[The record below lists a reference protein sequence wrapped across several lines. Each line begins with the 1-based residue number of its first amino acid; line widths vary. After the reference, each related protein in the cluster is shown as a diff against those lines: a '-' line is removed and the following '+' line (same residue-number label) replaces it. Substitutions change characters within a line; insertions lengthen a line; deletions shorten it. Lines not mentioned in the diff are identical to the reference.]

1 MLMTTSM
8 TLAAARR
15 HIADAITKSEQL
27 GIKVCIAIV
36 DSGAHL
42 VAFERMDGAFLG
54 SVDIAI
60 KKARTSALFP
70 LESGQ
75 LGALIRSEQLTG
87 FELSNDNLMGF
98 NGGVPIFAGDNQIGA
113 IGISGGS
120 AEEDLVIARAAL
132 A

>member
-1 MLMTTSM
+1 MTTSM

-15 HIADAITKSEQL
+15 HIADAISKSEQL
-27 GIKVCIAIV
+27 GIKVCIAVV
-36 DSGAHL
+36 DSGAHI

-70 LESGQ
+70 LESGP

-87 FELSNDNLMGF
+87 FELSNENLMGF
-98 NGGVPIFAGDNQIGA
+98 NGGGPIFAGDAQIGA

-120 AEEDLVIARAAL
+120 AVEDLAIARAAL
-132 A
+132 G

>member
-1 MLMTTSM
+1 MTTSM

-15 HIADAITKSEQL
+15 HIADAISKSEQL

-87 FELSNDNLMGF
+87 FESSNENLMGF
-98 NGGVPIFAGDNQIGA
+98 NGGVPIFAGDDQIGA

-120 AEEDLVIARAAL
+120 AEEDLAIARAAL
-132 A
+132 G

>member
-1 MLMTTSM
+1 MTTPM
-8 TLAAARR
+8 TVATARR
-15 HIADAITKSEQL
+15 YIAQATAKSEQL

-42 VAFERMDGAFLG
+42 VAFERMDDAFLG

-87 FELSNDNLMGF
+87 FELSNDSLMGF
-98 NGGVPIFAGDNQIGA
+98 NGGVPVFNGDNQVGA

-120 AEEDLVIARAAL
+120 AEQDLAIAKAAL

>member
-1 MLMTTSM
+1 MTTM
-8 TLAAARR
+8 TLDKARQCIVNAVSAAEK
-15 HIADAITKSEQL
+15 T

-54 SVDIAI
+54 SIDIAI

-70 LESGQ
+70 LESGK

-87 FELSNDNLMGF
+87 FELSNDHLMGF
-98 NGGVPIFAGDNQIGA
+98 NGGVPVFDGPTQIGA

-120 AEEDLVIARAAL
+120 AEQDLSIAKAGL
-132 A
+132 K

>member
-1 MLMTTSM
+1 MTTSM

-15 HIADAITKSEQL
+15 HIADAISKSEQL
-27 GIKVCIAIV
+27 GIKVCIAVV
-36 DSGAHL
+36 DSGAHI

-87 FELSNDNLMGF
+87 FELSNENLMGF
-98 NGGVPIFAGDNQIGA
+98 NGGVPIFAGNDQIGA

-120 AEEDLVIARAAL
+120 AEEDLAIARAAL
-132 A
+132 G

>member
-1 MLMTTSM
+1 MTTSM

-15 HIADAITKSEQL
+15 HITDAISKSEQL

-70 LESGQ
+70 LESGP

-87 FELSNDNLMGF
+87 FELSNENLMGF
-98 NGGVPIFAGDNQIGA
+98 KGGVPIFAGDDQIGA

-120 AEEDLVIARAAL
+120 AEEDLAIARAAL
-132 A
+132 G

>member
-1 MLMTTSM
+1 MTTSM

-15 HIADAITKSEQL
+15 HIADAISKSEQL
-27 GIKVCIAIV
+27 GIKVCIAVV
-36 DSGAHL
+36 DSGAHI

-70 LESGQ
+70 LESGP

-87 FELSNDNLMGF
+87 FELSNENLMGF
-98 NGGVPIFAGDNQIGA
+98 NGGGAIFSGDGQIGA

-120 AEEDLVIARAAL
+120 AVEDLAIARAAL
-132 A
+132 G

>member
-1 MLMTTSM
+1 MTTSM

-15 HIADAITKSEQL
+15 HIADAISKSEQL
-27 GIKVCIAIV
+27 GIKVCIAVV
-36 DSGAHL
+36 DSGAHI

-70 LESGQ
+70 LESGP

-87 FELSNDNLMGF
+87 FELSNENLMGF
-98 NGGVPIFAGDNQIGA
+98 NGGVPIFAGENQIGA

-120 AEEDLVIARAAL
+120 AEEDLAIARAAL
-132 A
+132 G

>member
-1 MLMTTSM
+1 MTTSM

-15 HIADAITKSEQL
+15 HIADAISKSEQL
-27 GIKVCIAIV
+27 GIKVCIAVV
-36 DSGAHL
+36 DSGAHI

-70 LESGQ
+70 LESGP

-87 FELSNDNLMGF
+87 FELSNENLMGF
-98 NGGVPIFAGDNQIGA
+98 KGGVPIFAGDDQIGA

-120 AEEDLVIARAAL
+120 AEEDLAIARAAL
-132 A
+132 G

>member
-1 MLMTTSM
+1 MTTLM

-15 HIADAITKSEQL
+15 HIADAISKSEQL
-27 GIKVCIAIV
+27 GIKVCIAVV
-36 DSGAHL
+36 DSGAHI

-87 FELSNDNLMGF
+87 FELSNENLMGF
-98 NGGVPIFAGDNQIGA
+98 NGGVPIFAGDDQIGA

-120 AEEDLVIARAAL
+120 AEEDLAIARAAL
-132 A
+132 G

>member
-1 MLMTTSM
+1 MTTSM

-15 HIADAITKSEQL
+15 HITDAISKSEQL
-27 GIKVCIAIV
+27 GIKVCIAVV
-36 DSGAHL
+36 DSGAHI

-70 LESGQ
+70 LESGP

-87 FELSNDNLMGF
+87 FELSNENLMGF
-98 NGGVPIFAGDNQIGA
+98 KGGVPIFAGDDQIGA

-120 AEEDLVIARAAL
+120 AEEDLAIARAAL
-132 A
+132 G

>member
-1 MLMTTSM
+1 MTTSM

-15 HIADAITKSEQL
+15 HIADAISKSEQL
-27 GIKVCIAIV
+27 GIKVCIAVV
-36 DSGAHL
+36 DSGAHI

-87 FELSNDNLMGF
+87 FELSNENLMGF
-98 NGGVPIFAGDNQIGA
+98 KGGVPIFAGDDQIGA

-120 AEEDLVIARAAL
+120 AEEDLAIARAAL
-132 A
+132 G

>member
-1 MLMTTSM
+1 MTTSM

-15 HIADAITKSEQL
+15 HIADAISKSEQL
-27 GIKVCIAIV
+27 GIKVCIAVV
-36 DSGAHL
+36 DSGAHI

-75 LGALIRSEQLTG
+75 LGALIRSEKLTG
-87 FELSNDNLMGF
+87 FELSNENLMGF
-98 NGGVPIFAGDNQIGA
+98 NGGVPIFAGENQIGA

-120 AEEDLVIARAAL
+120 AGEDLAIARAAL
-132 A
+132 G

>member
-1 MLMTTSM
+1 MTTSM

-15 HIADAITKSEQL
+15 HITDAISKSEQL

-70 LESGQ
+70 LESGP

-87 FELSNDNLMGF
+87 FELSNENLMGF
-98 NGGVPIFAGDNQIGA
+98 NGGVPIFAGDAQIGA

-120 AEEDLVIARAAL
+120 AVEDLAIARAAL
-132 A
+132 G

>member
-1 MLMTTSM
+1 MTTSM

-15 HIADAITKSEQL
+15 HIADAISKSEQL
-27 GIKVCIAIV
+27 GIKVCIAVV
-36 DSGAHL
+36 DSGAHI

-87 FELSNDNLMGF
+87 FELSNENLMGF
-98 NGGVPIFAGDNQIGA
+98 NGGVPIFAGDDQIGA

-132 A
+132 G

>member
-1 MLMTTSM
+1 MTTSM

>member
-1 MLMTTSM
+1 MTTQM
-8 TLAAARR
+8 TLDKAKQC
-15 HIADAITKSEQL
+15 IANAVIEAEKT

-70 LESGQ
+70 LESGK

-87 FELSNDNLMGF
+87 FELSNENLMAF
-98 NGGVPIFAGDNQIGA
+98 NGGVPIFAGRTQIGA

-120 AEEDLVIARAAL
+120 AEQDLAIAKAGL
-132 A
+132 K

>member
-1 MLMTTSM
+1 MTTLM

-15 HIADAITKSEQL
+15 HIADAISKSEQL
-27 GIKVCIAIV
+27 GIKVCIAVV
-36 DSGAHL
+36 DSGAHI

-70 LESGQ
+70 LESGP

-87 FELSNDNLMGF
+87 FELSNENLMGF
-98 NGGVPIFAGDNQIGA
+98 NGGVPIFAGDAQIGA

-120 AEEDLVIARAAL
+120 AVEDLAIARAAL
-132 A
+132 G

>member
-1 MLMTTSM
+1 MTTSM

-15 HIADAITKSEQL
+15 HIADAISKSEQL
-27 GIKVCIAIV
+27 GIKVCIAVV
-36 DSGAHL
+36 DSGAHI

-87 FELSNDNLMGF
+87 FELSNENLMGF
-98 NGGVPIFAGDNQIGA
+98 NGGGPIFAGDDQIGA

-120 AEEDLVIARAAL
+120 AEEDLAIARAAL
-132 A
+132 G

>member
-1 MLMTTSM
+1 MTTSM
-8 TLAAARR
+8 SLAAARR
-15 HIADAITKSEQL
+15 HIADAISKSEQL
-27 GIKVCIAIV
+27 GIKVCIAVV
-36 DSGAHL
+36 DSGAHI

-70 LESGQ
+70 LESGP

-87 FELSNDNLMGF
+87 FELSNENLMGF
-98 NGGVPIFAGDNQIGA
+98 NGGVPIFAGDAQIGA

-120 AEEDLVIARAAL
+120 AVEDLAIARAAL
-132 A
+132 G

>member
-1 MLMTTSM
+1 M

-15 HIADAITKSEQL
+15 HIADAIHKSEQL
-27 GIKVCIAIV
+27 GIKVCIAVV

-87 FELSNDNLMGF
+87 FELSNENLMGF
-98 NGGVPIFAGDNQIGA
+98 NGGVPIFAGDDNQIGA

-120 AEEDLVIARAAL
+120 AEEDLAIARAAL
-132 A
+132 G

>member
-1 MLMTTSM
+1 MTTLM

-15 HIADAITKSEQL
+15 HIADAISKSEQL
-27 GIKVCIAIV
+27 GIKVCIAVV
-36 DSGAHL
+36 DSGAHI

-87 FELSNDNLMGF
+87 FELSNENLMGF
-98 NGGVPIFAGDNQIGA
+98 NGGGPIFAGDDQIGA

-120 AEEDLVIARAAL
+120 AEEDLAIARAAL
-132 A
+132 G

>member
-1 MLMTTSM
+1 MTTSM

-15 HIADAITKSEQL
+15 HIADAISKSEQL
-27 GIKVCIAIV
+27 GIKVCIAVV
-36 DSGAHL
+36 DSGAHI

-70 LESGQ
+70 LESGP

-87 FELSNDNLMGF
+87 FELSNENLMGF
-98 NGGVPIFAGDNQIGA
+98 NGGVPIFAGDAQIGA

-120 AEEDLVIARAAL
+120 AEEDLAIARAAL
-132 A
+132 G

>member
-1 MLMTTSM
+1 MTTSM

-15 HIADAITKSEQL
+15 HITDAVSKSEQL

-70 LESGQ
+70 LESGP

-87 FELSNDNLMGF
+87 FELSNENLMGF
-98 NGGVPIFAGDNQIGA
+98 KGGVPIFAGDDQIGA

-120 AEEDLVIARAAL
+120 AEEDLAIARAAL
-132 A
+132 G

>member
-1 MLMTTSM
+1 MTTSM

-15 HIADAITKSEQL
+15 HIADAISKSEQL
-27 GIKVCIAIV
+27 GIKVCIAVV
-36 DSGAHL
+36 DSGAHI

-70 LESGQ
+70 LESGP

-87 FELSNDNLMGF
+87 FELSNENLMGF
-98 NGGVPIFAGDNQIGA
+98 NGGVPIFAGDDQIGA

-120 AEEDLVIARAAL
+120 AVEDLAIARAAL
-132 A
+132 G

>member
-1 MLMTTSM
+1 MTTSM

-15 HIADAITKSEQL
+15 HIADAISKSEQL
-27 GIKVCIAIV
+27 GIKVCIAVV
-36 DSGAHL
+36 DSGAHI

-70 LESGQ
+70 LESGP

-87 FELSNDNLMGF
+87 FELSNENLMGF
-98 NGGVPIFAGDNQIGA
+98 NGGVPIFAGDDQIGA

-120 AEEDLVIARAAL
+120 AEEDLAIARAAL
-132 A
+132 G

>member
-1 MLMTTSM
+1 MTTSM

-15 HIADAITKSEQL
+15 HIADAISKSEQL
-27 GIKVCIAIV
+27 GIKVCIAVV
-36 DSGAHL
+36 DSGAHI

-87 FELSNDNLMGF
+87 FELSNENLMGF
-98 NGGVPIFAGDNQIGA
+98 NGGVPIFAGDAQIGA

-120 AEEDLVIARAAL
+120 AVEDLAIARAAL
-132 A
+132 G

>member
-1 MLMTTSM
+1 MTTLM

-15 HIADAITKSEQL
+15 HIADAISKSEQL

-70 LESGQ
+70 LESGP

-87 FELSNDNLMGF
+87 FELSNENLMGF
-98 NGGVPIFAGDNQIGA
+98 KGGVPIFAGDDQIGA

-120 AEEDLVIARAAL
+120 AEEDLAIARAAL
-132 A
+132 G

>member
-1 MLMTTSM
+1 MTIM
-8 TLAAARR
+8 TLDKARQCIANAVSAAEK
-15 HIADAITKSEQL
+15 T

-70 LESGQ
+70 LESGK

-87 FELSNDNLMGF
+87 FELSNDHLMGF
-98 NGGVPIFAGDNQIGA
+98 NGGVPVFDGTTQIGA

-120 AEEDLVIARAAL
+120 AEQDLSIAKAGL
-132 A
+132 T

>member
-1 MLMTTSM
+1 MTTSM

-15 HIADAITKSEQL
+15 HITDAISKSEQL

-70 LESGQ
+70 LESGP

-87 FELSNDNLMGF
+87 FELSNENLMGF
-98 NGGVPIFAGDNQIGA
+98 KGGVPIFAGDDQIGA

-132 A
+132 G

>member
-1 MLMTTSM
+1 MTTSM

-15 HIADAITKSEQL
+15 HIADAISKSEQL
-27 GIKVCIAIV
+27 GIKVCIAVV
-36 DSGAHL
+36 DSGAHI

-75 LGALIRSEQLTG
+75 LGALNRSEKLTG
-87 FELSNDNLMGF
+87 FELSNENLMGF
-98 NGGVPIFAGDNQIGA
+98 NGGVPIFAGDDQIGA

-120 AEEDLVIARAAL
+120 AEEDLAIARAAL
-132 A
+132 G

>member
-1 MLMTTSM
+1 MTTSM

-15 HIADAITKSEQL
+15 HITDAISKSEQL
-27 GIKVCIAIV
+27 GIKVCIAVV
-36 DSGAHL
+36 DSGAHI

-87 FELSNDNLMGF
+87 FELSNENLMGF
-98 NGGVPIFAGDNQIGA
+98 NGGVPIFAGDDQIGA

-120 AEEDLVIARAAL
+120 AEEDLAIARAAL
-132 A
+132 G

>member
-1 MLMTTSM
+1 MTTSM

-15 HIADAITKSEQL
+15 HIADAISKSEQL
-27 GIKVCIAIV
+27 GIKVCIAVV
-36 DSGAHL
+36 DSGAHI

-87 FELSNDNLMGF
+87 FELSNENLMGF
-98 NGGVPIFAGDNQIGA
+98 NGGVPIFAGDDQIGA

-120 AEEDLVIARAAL
+120 AEEDLAIARADL
-132 A
+132 G

>member
-1 MLMTTSM
+1 MTTSM

-15 HIADAITKSEQL
+15 HIADAISKSEQL
-27 GIKVCIAIV
+27 GIKVCIAVV
-36 DSGAHL
+36 DSGAHI

-87 FELSNDNLMGF
+87 FELSNENLMGF
-98 NGGVPIFAGDNQIGA
+98 NGGVPIFAGDDQIGA

-120 AEEDLVIARAAL
+120 AVEDLAIARAAL
-132 A
+132 G